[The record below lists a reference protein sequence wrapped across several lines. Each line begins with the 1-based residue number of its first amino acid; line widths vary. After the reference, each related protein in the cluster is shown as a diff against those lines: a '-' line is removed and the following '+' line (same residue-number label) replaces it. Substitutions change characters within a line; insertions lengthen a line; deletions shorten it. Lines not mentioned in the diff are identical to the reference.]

1 VTLVRR
7 HTVWVLLAAGLIVRI
22 ALAFAFVGVDLD
34 VFAFE
39 RIGVFLEQDPLLVYQ
54 VNESWIG
61 GEVFPALPYP
71 PGHLPWIA
79 AATDA
84 ADVTGLPFHGIVQL
98 APILCDVAIAFAVRA
113 YLGSRGAS
121 ERLRL
126 AAFATVILGPTFIAV
141 SGYQGQIESVAIL
154 PAVLGL
160 IAWERRPGPARGVR
174 SGVLIGLGAAV
185 KLPAGIVVLALL
197 PAARSLREG
206 AWLAVAAAAVPVAML
221 LPFVAAWP
229 DTLDWV
235 LGYNGV
241 TGRGGLS
248 LILDPALSWDSIAF
262 GELREATGLS
272 AALARNGGPIVGVVT
287 AGMLAFLLRY
297 RPAPIDAAV
306 LLWLAVYA
314 SMPSFLLAY
323 MIWGLPFF
331 IMAGYVRQAAI
342 LQLAT
347 LPAIVIA
354 FFASDEGLGA
364 VAATAYVGTVI
375 ALWAFWVVALAVLIS
390 RTAGR
395 PILSPWRRPQTPI

>member
-1 VTLVRR
+1 MTLVRR
-7 HTVWVLLAAGLIVRI
+7 HAVWILLAVGVIVRV
-22 ALAFAFVGVDLD
+22 ALAFAFVGVTLD
-34 VFAFE
+34 VLAYE
-39 RIGVFLEQDPLLVYQ
+39 RVGQFLEHDPLLVYQ

-79 AATDA
+79 VTDGAAELTS
-84 ADVTGLPFHGIVQL
+84 LPFHGIVQL

-113 YLGSRGAS
+113 HRRWRGAS
-121 ERLRL
+121 ERLQL
-126 AAFATVILGPTFIAV
+126 AGFATVILGPTFIAV

-160 IAWERRPGPARGVR
+160 IVWERRPASVGGVR

-185 KLPAGIVVLALL
+185 KLPAGLVVLALL

-206 AWLAVAAAAVPVAML
+206 AWMAVAAAAVPVAML

-248 LILDPALSWDSIAF
+248 LVVDPSLGWDSIAF
-262 GELREATGLS
+262 AELREATGLS
-272 AALARNGGPIVGVVT
+272 GALASNGGPIVGVVT

-342 LQLAT
+342 LQVAT
-347 LPAIVIA
+347 VPAIVIA